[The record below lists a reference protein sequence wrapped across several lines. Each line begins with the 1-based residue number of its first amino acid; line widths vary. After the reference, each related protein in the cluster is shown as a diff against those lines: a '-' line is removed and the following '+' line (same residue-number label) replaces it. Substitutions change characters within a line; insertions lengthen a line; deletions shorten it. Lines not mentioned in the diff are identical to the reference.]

1 MVLSP
6 LAVSDE
12 WRFSASRESDGE
24 RGWLL
29 LTSEAS
35 EVGDMDGGDE
45 GRVESLETD
54 TEEME
59 GGEWGGKGMS

>member
-1 MVLSP
+1 M
-6 LAVSDE
+6 
-12 WRFSASRESDGE
+12 
-24 RGWLL
+24 L

-35 EVGDMDGGDE
+35 EVGDMDAGDE